1 MLVAA
6 IIATAATQGVKRAIK
21 LWPAIAIAL
30 PWLIARWTH
39 QIPTDLAQGSM
50 ITRVIEHIKHPD
62 EYAQLLVIGNPL
74 MWIGVALSIVCAW
87 RRWKRERFLLLVVA
101 LQLSFYLLA
110 YLVTPLDLEFHIKW
124 SWDRLVSHIEPVI
137 VFIAL
142 ATALPLVRQPVRPTV
157 TESPS
162 SASAAA

>member
-1 MLVAA
+1 MDTGLTT
-6 IIATAATQGVKRAIK
+6 IAEADIAKHQ
-21 LWPAIAIAL
+21 AIA
-30 PWLIARWTH
+30 
-39 QIPTDLAQGSM
+39 QSM

-74 MWIGVALSIVCAW
+74 IWIGVALSIVCAW
-87 RRWKRERFLLLVVA
+87 RRWKHERFLLLVVA

-142 ATALPLVRQPVRPTV
+142 ATALPLVRRAVLPPA
-157 TESPS
+157 TESTS